1 MPPLRL
7 FLVIACL
14 GLAACAAPRGPA
26 GLAMPA
32 PDEARAASLLAGY
45 LLGRGWTV
53 SVDGTLVA
61 AQRGSERL
69 QLEPL
74 LDPAGLDRLIV
85 WRSWPAA
92 PGIDPA
98 ELEAFALELNATLNV
113 GQFQAGATEL
123 RFQSSLP
130 FLESLEPRL
139 LDAYLEHTA
148 EVRLAVLRVQGDRA
162 LLAPV
167 EDPPASR

>member
-1 MPPLRL
+1 MVLL
-7 FLVIACL
+7 LACL
-14 GLAACAAPRGPA
+14 GLSACVAPRGPQ

-53 SVDGTLVA
+53 ALDGTLVE
-61 AQRGSERL
+61 AQRGAERL

-74 LDPAGLDRLIV
+74 LDAYGLDRLIV

-92 PGIDPA
+92 PGADPA
-98 ELEAFALELNATLNV
+98 ALQAFALELNATLNV
-113 GQFQAGATEL
+113 GWFEAAATEL

-130 FLESLEPRL
+130 FLESLDPRL
-139 LDAYLEHTA
+139 LDAYLDYTA
-148 EVRLAVLRVQGDRA
+148 TVRLAVLRVQGERL
-162 LLAPV
+162 LLAAV